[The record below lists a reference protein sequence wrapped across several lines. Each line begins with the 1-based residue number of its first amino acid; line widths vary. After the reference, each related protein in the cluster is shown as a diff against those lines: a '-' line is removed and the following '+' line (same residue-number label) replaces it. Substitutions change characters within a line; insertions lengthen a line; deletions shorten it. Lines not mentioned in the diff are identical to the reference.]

1 MVKKDGVSLVKKPH
15 QLKMFPQFYLL
26 HLQQQLKTTEYLTLK
41 KLVYLLQCHRQVS
54 IELLASLMPYPIL
67 FESRRRSVQ
76 RFLKLSSLE
85 IETLW
90 FPLVQEIVKAKF
102 KKAQS
107 LKLTIDRTQW
117 RDKNIF
123 VISLIWDKRAIPLYW
138 QLLDKRGSSNIAEQ
152 QSLITPILA
161 LLKDYK
167 IIILGDRE
175 FGSVKL
181 GSWLCEQDVKFVFR
195 VKQERYIQQESAEY
209 THLSELGLLPGTSF
223 FITGVKVTKQK
234 GFGLFNVAGYWRRKS
249 KGKVE
254 DEGWYLL
261 TNLGT
266 HDTAISAFKGRM
278 GIEAMFKDCKTGGY
292 NLEKSH
298 ANNERLQKLILLIAL
313 AYSSAILQGQKIKRM
328 GIQKYVGRLTE
339 PQRSQRRHSSFW
351 IGLYGQSWVVGMEF
365 CQDIIA
371 ELMRIRRNKLP
382 FFQRGMRAMSLI
394 LSSF

>member
-261 TNLGT
+261 TNLGA

-339 PQRSQRRHSSFW
+339 PQRSERRHSSFW

-382 FFQRGMRAMSLI
+382 FFQRGMRAMFLI